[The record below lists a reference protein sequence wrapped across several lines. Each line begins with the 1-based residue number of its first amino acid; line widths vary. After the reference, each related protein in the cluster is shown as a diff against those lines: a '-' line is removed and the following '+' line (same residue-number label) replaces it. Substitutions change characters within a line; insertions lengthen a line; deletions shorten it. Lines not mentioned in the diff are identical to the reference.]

1 MPAKLPVFHLL
12 AQLLFYFIEI
22 FPSAACDLMW
32 ARFFYLPFSVGRPG
46 SLMAMIDEPLYPIAI
61 LIDELKHD
69 DIQLRLNSIRRLSTI
84 ARALGEERTRK
95 ELIPFLSENND
106 DDDEVLLAMAEELG
120 VFIPYV
126 GGVEHAHV
134 LLPPLETLC
143 SVEETCVRE
152 KAVESLCRIGTQ
164 MRESDLVDWFVPL
177 VKVFL
182 FFYDPGHNYSFS
194 IQSVGFR
201 IILHPRF

>member
-1 MPAKLPVFHLL
+1 
-12 AQLLFYFIEI
+12 
-22 FPSAACDLMW
+22 
-32 ARFFYLPFSVGRPG
+32 
-46 SLMAMIDEPLYPIAI
+46 MIDEPLYPIAV
-61 LIDELKHD
+61 LIDELKNE

-106 DDDEVLLAMAEELG
+106 DEDEVLLAMAEELG

-143 SVEETCVRE
+143 TVEETCVRD
-152 KAVESLCRIGTQ
+152 KAVESLCRIGAQ
-164 MRESDLVDWFVPL
+164 MKESDIVDWFIPV
-177 VKVFL
+177 VKVRGSQVAESSFFIIVLYKYAAIVTAFICGRICWLKPSTLYFL
-182 FFYDPGHNYSFS
+182 PLF
-194 IQSVGFR
+194 I
-201 IILHPRF
+201 

>member
-1 MPAKLPVFHLL
+1 MPNVFLPTIQKSL
-12 AQLLFYFIEI
+12 II
-22 FPSAACDLMW
+22 
-32 ARFFYLPFSVGRPG
+32 
-46 SLMAMIDEPLYPIAI
+46 LMAMVDEPLYPIAV
-61 LIDELKHD
+61 LIDELKNE

-106 DDDEVLLAMAEELG
+106 DEDEVLLAMAEELG

-143 SVEETCVRE
+143 TVEETCVRD
-152 KAVESLCRIGTQ
+152 KAVESLCRIGAQ
-164 MRESDLVDWFVPL
+164 MKESDIVDWFIPV
-177 VKVFL
+177 VKVRASYVAESIL
-182 FFYDPGHNYSFS
+182 FVFCVQNKYSAIVTTFS
-194 IQSVGFR
+194 ICG
-201 IILHPRF
+201 

>member
-1 MPAKLPVFHLL
+1 
-12 AQLLFYFIEI
+12 
-22 FPSAACDLMW
+22 
-32 ARFFYLPFSVGRPG
+32 
-46 SLMAMIDEPLYPIAI
+46 MATIDEPLYPIAV
-61 LIDELKHD
+61 LIDELKNE

-126 GGVEHAHV
+126 GGVEYANV

-143 SVEETCVRE
+143 TVEETCVRD
-152 KAVESLCRIGTQ
+152 KAVESLCRIGAQ
-164 MRESDLVDWFVPL
+164 MREQDLVEYFIPL
-177 VKVFL
+177 VKVGFWFHMLLHFVRFL
-182 FFYDPGHNYSFS
+182 LLQDG
-194 IQSVGFR
+194 
-201 IILHPRF
+201 